1 MSNSLDANP
10 TEALASATAARY
22 QALSPAAVA
31 SLSVAPFSILTALWW
46 PLAIIPL
53 TGIALGWHA
62 QRYIR
67 RTPDEWTGLKLAR
80 AGIAVSA
87 VLWVLGYGWLIFA
100 HSSEVPYG
108 YQWVTYEMLQPDPNT
123 PTQPIP
129 QTALDMQDRKVFIQG
144 YMQPR
149 RRQTGIKEFILCPS
163 NGECSFCIPNPKRTE
178 MIRVVLQGDMETF
191 YTTHQIGVAGRLRVD
206 VNDPSGVPYSLDAE
220 KLQ

>member
-1 MSNSLDANP
+1 MSASPQTNP
-10 TEALASATAARY
+10 TEALAPATAARY

-31 SLSVAPFSILTALWW
+31 SLSLAPFSILTALWW

-67 RTPDEWTGLKLAR
+67 KTPDEWTGLELAR

-87 VLWVLGYGWLIFA
+87 ALWALGCGWLIFA

-108 YQWVTYEMLQPDPNT
+108 YQRVTYEMLQPDPNT

-129 QTALDMQDRKVFIQG
+129 QTALDMQDSKVFIQG

-206 VNDPSGVPYSLDAE
+206 ANDPSGVPYSLDAE